1 MFLNNFLIERVFGLD
16 WGVGAVFD
24 FKDSGGFNDLYAVP
38 LSCGNLYAV
47 VALGRV
53 KEVALGLSAEVV
65 VEHHKHLATQYDIGF
80 CCVAMAVNWQRSAGK
95 QHVD

>member
-1 MFLNNFLIERVFGLD
+1 MLIILVQHVLGLD

-53 KEVALGLSAEVV
+53 EEVALGLSAEIV
-65 VEHHKHLATQYDIGF
+65 VEHHEHLAAQNNVSFG
-80 CCVAMAVNWQRSAGK
+80 CVAMAMDGQRCAGRSTLMRR
-95 QHVD
+95 